1 MSSLF
6 LFACST
12 GDTYKCNNK
21 NVTTIVFETYLV
33 GVESLG
39 MHVVGSVLIGQVEED
54 TEGEVEVVGVAE
66 AGLFPEPNQTSLLG
80 RSFLRAVQRNFYF
93 SLIKSMKV

>member
-1 MSSLF
+1 MF
-6 LFACST
+6 
-12 GDTYKCNNK
+12 G
-21 NVTTIVFETYLV
+21 TYLV

-54 TEGEVEVVGVAE
+54 TEGEVEVVRVAK

-93 SLIKSMKV
+93 SLIKSMKVHGA